1 VSEQLLFHAKL
12 AICCEKNDFS
22 NGNRS
27 FPFDVDFVV
36 FYLPH
41 LYLSNTALSY
51 QNMNGLSLASI

>member
-1 VSEQLLFHAKL
+1 MDR
-12 AICCEKNDFS
+12 CEKNDFS

-51 QNMNGLSLASI
+51 QKINVLGTNPMITYEL